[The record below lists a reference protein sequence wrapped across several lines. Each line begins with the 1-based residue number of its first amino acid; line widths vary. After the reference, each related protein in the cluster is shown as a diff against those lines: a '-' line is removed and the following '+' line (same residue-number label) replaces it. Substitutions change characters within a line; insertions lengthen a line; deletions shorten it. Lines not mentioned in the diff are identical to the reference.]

1 MKTFNNRVKSR
12 RDELGLT
19 QIQLAKKVGVSG
31 VTISQWESGDYSPKG
46 KNLYKLADAL
56 ECSPDWLIFG
66 EEKQTKPESNAEF
79 IGGFETWDRNS
90 PLGEDEVEIPFY
102 MEVELAAG
110 AGVTDIREY
119 YGPKLRFAKST
130 LRRQGI
136 SAADAVC
143 VKVNGNS
150 MEPVLPHGSTVGVD
164 TSHTD
169 IVDGKMYAIN
179 HDGMLRVKMLYKLPG
194 GGIRLRSY
202 NIDEWPDEQINSEQ
216 LKHIKIIGKVFW
228 YSVLI

>member
-90 PLGEDEVEIPFY
+90 PLGDDEVEIPFY

-130 LRRQGI
+130 LRRQGV

-169 IVDGKMYAIN
+169 ITDGKMYAIN

-194 GGIRLRSY
+194 GGLRLRSY
-202 NIDEWPDEQINSEQ
+202 NTEEWPDEHLDTEKQ
-216 LKHIKIIGKVFW
+216 KHIKIIGKVFW

>member
-1 MKTFNNRVKSR
+1 MMNERIKER
-12 RDELGLT
+12 RKAQGLT
-19 QIQLAKKVGVSG
+19 QPALGKMIG
-31 VTISQWESGDYSPKG
+31 VTKATISLWEAGTTSPKG
-46 KNLYKLADAL
+46 ENLYALAKTL
-56 ECSPDWLIFG
+56 NCSSEWLLYG
-66 EEKQTKPESNAEF
+66 EEKQTKPESNAEWV
-79 IGGFETWDRNS
+79 GGFETWDRNS
-90 PLGEDEVEIPFY
+90 PLGDDEVEIPFY

-130 LRRQGI
+130 LRRQGV

-194 GGIRLRSY
+194 GGVRLRSY
-202 NIDEWPDEQINSEQ
+202 NIDEWPDEHISHDQ